1 MSSKNPK
8 NENQQEKQ
16 NSHSNENAEN
26 KEVLTEEI
34 QNSEKSTTD
43 GNNVSNLE
51 EVVKKLEFA
60 LAEQKDNYIRLYAD
74 FENFRRRTAKEK
86 VEFIEQANAKLLLE
100 LLPIFDDFERAVK
113 AFESTE
119 ANFES
124 LKEGI
129 MLIHQKF
136 AKFLEKQGVAE
147 IKSTHES
154 FDPDKH
160 EAITQVPAPSE
171 EMKGKVIDTIEKG
184 YMLGEKV
191 LRFAKVVTG
200 A

>member
-1 MSSKNPK
+1 MSTENPK

-16 NSHSNENAEN
+16 NSNSNENTEN

-34 QNSEKSTTD
+34 QNSEKSAS
-43 GNNVSNLE
+43 GSNNVFNLE

-100 LLPIFDDFERAVK
+100 LLPIFDDFERALK
-113 AFESTE
+113 AFENSE
-119 ANFES
+119 ANLES
-124 LKEGI
+124 IKEGI

-136 AKFLEKQGVAE
+136 AKFLEKQGLAE
-147 IKSTHES
+147 IKSTHEA

>member
-1 MSSKNPK
+1 MSTENPK
-8 NENQQEKQ
+8 NENQQEMQ
-16 NSHSNENAEN
+16 NSNSNENTEN
-26 KEVLTEEI
+26 KEVLTEET
-34 QNSEKSTTD
+34 QNSEKSAS
-43 GNNVSNLE
+43 GNNNISNLE
-51 EVVKKLEFA
+51 EVVKKLESA

-100 LLPIFDDFERAVK
+100 LLPIFDDFERALK
-113 AFESTE
+113 AFENTE
-119 ANFES
+119 ANLES
-124 LKEGI
+124 IKEGI

-136 AKFLEKQGVAE
+136 AKFLEKQGLAE
-147 IKSTHES
+147 IKSTHET